1 MAEKLEKLL
10 DVGKKFGL
18 EGKDLLDFIE
28 RKEQDDRA
36 LELEKLAKAEKQE
49 SDKLEREERAKEREI
64 RKLEIESRMKE
75 DEYKLRMI
83 EQEVLA
89 LMKRKFICKS

>member
-36 LELEKLAKAEKQE
+36 LELEKLAKAKKKNK
-49 SDKLEREERAKEREI
+49 SRINKKG
-64 RKLEIESRMKE
+64 RKG
-75 DEYKLRMI
+75 LR
-83 EQEVLA
+83 
-89 LMKRKFICKS
+89 KGR